1 MAGRLGRLGTTCEQ
15 QATEQEPAK
24 LPIIS
29 VDKVSHHFYTDGGS
43 VEALR
48 DVSLQVERDSF
59 SSIVGSSGCGKT
71 TILTMIAGLLSPES
85 GAVQYSGKTIT
96 RANPD
101 DIGLVFQD
109 ASLLPWKNALDNV
122 LFPARL
128 KKLDKRASKVRATEL
143 LELVGL
149 RGFERAYPHELS
161 GGMAQRV
168 AIARGL
174 MQSPNVL
181 LMDEPF
187 GALDEQTR
195 ISMGEE
201 LLRIW
206 TETKTTIIFV
216 THSLHEAVFLSERVV
231 VMAPSPGR
239 VVGNVTIDLPR
250 PRNYDL
256 TLTPEFTDYLKQ
268 IRFQMKDQEELR
280 GRQKGDSR

>member
-1 MAGRLGRLGTTCEQ
+1 MGTICEQ
-15 QATEQEPAK
+15 ETSERKPGK
-24 LPIIS
+24 MPIIS
-29 VDKVSHHFYTDGGS
+29 VDQVSHHFYTDGGS

-48 DVSLQVERDSF
+48 DVSLQVEPDSF

-101 DIGLVFQD
+101 DIGLIFQD

-128 KKLDKRASKVRATEL
+128 KKLDKQDSKIRATEL

-206 TETKTTIIFV
+206 EETKTTIIFV
-216 THSLHEAVFLSERVV
+216 THSLHEAVFLSERVI

-239 VVGNVTIDLPR
+239 VVGNVAIDLPR
-250 PRNYDL
+250 PRDYDL
-256 TLTPEFTDYLKQ
+256 TLTPEFADHLKQ
-268 IRFQMKDQEELR
+268 IRFQMEDQDEPS
-280 GRQKGDSR
+280 GRQKGDSK